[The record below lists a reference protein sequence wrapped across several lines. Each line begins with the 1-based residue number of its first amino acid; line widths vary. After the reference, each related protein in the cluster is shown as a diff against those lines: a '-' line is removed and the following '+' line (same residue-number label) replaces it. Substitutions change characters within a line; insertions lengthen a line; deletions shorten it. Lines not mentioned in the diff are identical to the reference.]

1 MLGNFWQSNLV
12 FINIKVHESP
22 HNNAVDEAE
31 SNKALQIVNEDAKDK
46 GTHDRPSSSKLQHI
60 VDIMDRQKEQET
72 VNCSEEQ
79 LEREYNAVVS
89 GLLRVLL
96 YFEEVDAKKFKDEL
110 ARGCKDHGDKANVNS
125 NLNWHP
131 PEFLLMDRLLTLVV
145 FIQTHGIP
153 FVSWCQVRAILPCV

>member
-12 FINIKVHESP
+12 FINIKVHESS
-22 HNNAVDEAE
+22 HNNAVDEAQ
-31 SNKALQIVNEDAKDK
+31 SDKALKIVNEDAKDE

-96 YFEEVDAKKFKDEL
+96 DLEEVDA
-110 ARGCKDHGDKANVNS
+110 
-125 NLNWHP
+125 
-131 PEFLLMDRLLTLVV
+131 
-145 FIQTHGIP
+145 
-153 FVSWCQVRAILPCV
+153 